1 MGLIANGFRDSG
13 GLYLTSGATA
23 SNNAYPSA
31 VHANRALA
39 GSLRNLTFGEGITSE
54 LVGVPSGY
62 RHPAAWMMPQKPG
75 LLAARNTAI
84 GSGGVSSATMQ
95 SGYNIDATITGSGGV
110 DSTST
115 FLGLIVSL
123 AATLT
128 ASGGIS
134 SASANALATMVAEL
148 TGSGSVS
155 ATAAG
160 LAELG
165 ATLTGSGGAVGNNTA
180 LMDITANIRGYGDL
194 TPEGI
199 RDTVWNAVLTNYP
212 TSGTAGNTLALAG
225 SGGVDYNALATAVW
239 AYATRELT
247 SGTPPTEAQIA
258 EAVMTYAVEA
268 GWTTEELLRVFA
280 AVLAGKVSGAGTGT
294 ETFRGINDDK
304 NRAVAT
310 TDSNGNR
317 SNITLDAS

>member
-1 MGLIANGFRDSG
+1 MGLLGNGFRYNLTGRITTATSMIDGANPSCLPASYNLTAMRRNQLAGAADFDSRASIPDGCRHPVAWLMPQVAG
-13 GLYLTSGATA
+13 GLS
-23 SNNAYPSA
+23 
-31 VHANRALA
+31 
-39 GSLRNLTFGEGITSE
+39 
-54 LVGVPSGY
+54 
-62 RHPAAWMMPQKPG
+62 
-75 LLAARNTAI
+75 ARNTI
-84 GSGGVSSATMQ
+84 TGSGNATGTVQ
-95 SGYNIDATITGSGGV
+95 SGYNIAATLTGAGGV
-110 DSTST
+110 DSAST

-123 AATLT
+123 SATLT

-134 SASANALATMVAEL
+134 TASANALATMVATL

-160 LAELG
+160 LADLG
-165 ATLTGSGGAVGNNTA
+165 ATLTGAGSITATNTA
-180 LMDITANIRGYGDL
+180 LMDITATIRGYGDL

-212 TSGTAGNTLALAG
+212 ISGSAGNTLALAG

-239 AYATRELT
+239 AYTTRTLT

-294 ETFRGINDDK
+294 EVFRGINDDK
-304 NRAVAT
+304 NRITAT

>member
-1 MGLIANGFRDSG
+1 MLPRKAGNLIA
-13 GLYLTSGATA
+13 TA
-23 SNNAYPSA
+23 GK
-31 VHANRALA
+31 VEGA
-39 GSLRNLTFGEGITSE
+39 GSLS
-54 LVGVPSGY
+54 S
-62 RHPAAWMMPQKPG
+62 
-75 LLAARNTAI
+75 TA
-84 GSGGVSSATMQ
+84 Q

-115 FLGLIVSL
+115 FLGLIVTL

-134 SASANALATMVAEL
+134 SASANALATMVATL

-199 RDTVWNAVLTNYP
+199 RDTVWNAILANYP
-212 TSGTAGNTLALAG
+212 TSGSAGSTLASAG
-225 SGGVDYNALATAVW
+225 AAGDPLLGVVEGT
-239 AYATRELT
+239 LT
-247 SGTPPTEAQIA
+247 
-258 EAVMTYAVEA
+258 
-268 GWTTEELLRVFA
+268 LRDVQRIVLS
-280 AVLAGKVSGAGTGT
+280 VLAGQVTGAGTGT
-294 ETFRGINDDK
+294 ETFKGQAGE
-304 NRAVAT
+304 NRVVSVV
-310 TDSNGNR
+310 DVDGNR
-317 SNITLDAS
+317 SSVTLDAS

>member
-134 SASANALATMVAEL
+134 SASANALAT
-148 TGSGSVS
+148 
-155 ATAAG
+155 AAG

-180 LMDITANIRGYGDL
+180 LMDITATIRGYGDL

-199 RDTVWNAVLTNYP
+199 RDTVWNAILANYP
-212 TSGTAGNTLALAG
+212 EAGTAGSTLASAG
-225 SGGVDYNALATAVW
+225 AAGDPLLGVVEGT
-239 AYATRELT
+239 LT
-247 SGTPPTEAQIA
+247 
-258 EAVMTYAVEA
+258 
-268 GWTTEELLRVFA
+268 LRDVQRIVL
-280 AVLAGKVSGAGTGT
+280 AVLAGQVTGAGSGT
-294 ETFRGINDDK
+294 ETFKGQAGENRVVSTVDND
-304 NRAVAT
+304 
-310 TDSNGNR
+310 GNR
-317 SNITLDAS
+317 SSVTLDAT

>member
-148 TGSGSVS
+148 TGSGDVS

-180 LMDITANIRGYGDL
+180 LMDITATIRGYGDL

-199 RDTVWNAVLTNYP
+199 RDTVWNAILANYP
-212 TSGTAGNTLALAG
+212 EAGTAGSTLASAG
-225 SGGVDYNALATAVW
+225 AAGDPLLGVVEGT
-239 AYATRELT
+239 LT
-247 SGTPPTEAQIA
+247 
-258 EAVMTYAVEA
+258 
-268 GWTTEELLRVFA
+268 LRDVQRIVL
-280 AVLAGKVSGAGTGT
+280 AVLAGQVTGAGSGT
-294 ETFRGINDDK
+294 ETFKGQAGENRVASTVDND
-304 NRAVAT
+304 
-310 TDSNGNR
+310 GNR
-317 SNITLDAS
+317 SSVTLDAT